1 MFWVCFTLKIV
12 YLDLIRPMCSLRR
25 LYRRLRLAALLRR

>member
-1 MFWVCFTLKIV
+1 MFCVCLTLKMV

-25 LYRRLRLAALLRR
+25 LYRRLRLVARLRR

>member
-1 MFWVCFTLKIV
+1 MFCVCFTLKMV
-12 YLDLIRPMCSLRR
+12 YFDLIRPMCSLRR